1 MCTITNQEPPQGI
14 VDFPRDINVLLSLNT
29 YQGMTDEEID
39 MLLDY
44 KIKQAVNSR
53 ETLAMI
59 TAQTVRMNEM
69 IEVQLQSCKNQDAML
84 ESLIKSNNPTFE
96 YVKPTVVN
104 FDDMES

>member
-1 MCTITNQEPPQGI
+1 MCTTTNQEPTQGI
-14 VDFPRDINVLLSLNT
+14 VDFPRDINVLLSMNS

-69 IEVQLQSCKNQDAML
+69 VEVQLQSCKNQDAML
-84 ESLIKSNNPTFE
+84 ESLIKNNIPTFE
-96 YVKPTVVN
+96 YVKPTVIN